1 MASEKA
7 FLGDILMGKAA
18 KLTPVQRYT
27 MIRMG
32 RSTYG
37 DLHFDGR
44 THYTAWA
51 LKDRGLIS
59 GGGCGWYSLTPEG
72 RACIARMRTGR

>member
-1 MASEKA
+1 MAAEKEI
-7 FLGDILMGKAA
+7 LGNILMGKSV

-27 MIRMG
+27 LIQMG
-32 RSTYG
+32 RSAYG

-44 THYTAWA
+44 TRYTAWA
-51 LKDRGLIS
+51 LNEKGLIS

-72 RACIARMRTGR
+72 RACIARMRTKR